1 MEGVGIKLPASEFWH
16 GKRVLVTGHTGF
28 KGSWL
33 TQWLARL
40 GASVAGVALPPGT
53 EPNLFTLAGID
64 KLLDGYFCDIRSRES
79 LSGVLKAVQPVI
91 VFHLAAQPLV
101 RMGYRL
107 PVETIETNVMGTTH
121 LLEAL
126 RTVKSVRVVVLVT
139 TDKVYRNGE
148 HSRPF
153 REDDPLGGDDP
164 YSASK
169 AATELIADCYRRS
182 FFVEESVA
190 IATARAG
197 NVIGGGDWSA
207 DRLIPDAIRAWSKKQ
222 VLFVRHPDAVRPWQH
237 VLEPLCGYLRL
248 AELLWDKPALAG
260 PYNFGPDRQSA
271 VSVRSVVGL
280 ARAAYGEGDI
290 VWGDGCEGPYEAPA
304 IVLEP
309 TKARSVLGVV
319 SRWTIE
325 TAIERTMVWYR
336 RQAAGE
342 NVRRL
347 CEEDILLYEEQST

>member
-1 MEGVGIKLPASEFWH
+1 MEGVGVVVPSARFWQ

-40 GASVAGVALPPGT
+40 GASVAGVALPPMT
-53 EPNLFTLAGID
+53 EPNLFTLARID
-64 KLLDGYFCDIRSRES
+64 KLLDGYFCDIRSRDS
-79 LSGVLKAVQPVI
+79 LFGIIKAVQPSI

-101 RMGYRL
+101 RVGYRM
-107 PVETIETNVMGTTH
+107 PVETVETNVMGTTY

-126 RTVKSVRVVVLVT
+126 RAVESVRVAVLAT

-169 AATELIADCYRRS
+169 AASELIIDCYRRS
-182 FFVEESVA
+182 FFDERGVA

-207 DRLIPDAIRAWSKKQ
+207 DRLIPDAVKSWSKGEA
-222 VLFVRHPDAVRPWQH
+222 LFVRRPAAVRPWQH

-248 AELLWDKPALAG
+248 VELLWDTPVLSG
-260 PYNFGPDRQSA
+260 PYNFGPDSRSTVA
-271 VSVRSVVGL
+271 VRGVVEL
-280 ARAAYGEGDI
+280 ARAAYGGGEI
-290 VWGDGCEGPYEAPA
+290 AWGDGCEGPYEAVA
-304 IVLEP
+304 IALESA
-309 TKARSVLGVV
+309 KAKSVLGVV
-319 SRWTIE
+319 PRWTIQ
-325 TAIERTMVWYR
+325 TAIERTMTWYR
-336 RQAAGE
+336 RQAVGE
-342 NVRRL
+342 NARRL
-347 CEEDILLYEEQST
+347 CEEDIVSYEERSA